1 MKATPENKIKKIL
14 KEYLDSIGAFHF
26 PASAG
31 GFSVG
36 GIPDRV
42 GTYKSFFF
50 GAECKAPGKKVTAL
64 QNVCKERIEK
74 AGGKWFLI
82 DGPESMELLKEW
94 VRGVNIATHSG
105 DRS

>member
-1 MKATPENKIKKIL
+1 MKATPENKIKKML
-14 KEYLDSIGAFHF
+14 KEYLDSIDAFHF

-42 GTYKSFFF
+42 GTYKGYFF
-50 GAECKAPGKKVTAL
+50 GAECKAPGKKPTAL
-64 QNVCKERIEK
+64 QNICKLQIEK

-82 DGPESMELLKEW
+82 DGDESLRALKAW
-94 VRGVNIATHSG
+94 VRVIDAKNLEEVA
-105 DRS
+105 